1 MAKQFWEK
9 YRIGDD
15 GILVEIET
23 QQRFGFFVLDD
34 GKTISVIPEED
45 YIKSLTIMEHLFDDF
60 MPPSTKTA

>member
-1 MAKQFWEK
+1 MGKEFWEQ

-15 GILVEIET
+15 GILIDIET
-23 QQRFGFFVLDD
+23 KQRFGFFVLDD

-60 MPPSTKTA
+60 MPPSSKTA